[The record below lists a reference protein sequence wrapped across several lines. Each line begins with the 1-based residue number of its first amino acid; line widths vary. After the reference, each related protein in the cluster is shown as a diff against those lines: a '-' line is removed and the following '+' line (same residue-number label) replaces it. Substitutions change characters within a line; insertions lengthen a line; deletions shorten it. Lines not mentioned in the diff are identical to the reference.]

1 MEDGRMEKKALGL
14 MVFLLLFGSQSWT
27 QEKAQ
32 DRRKFLDP
40 KTLVSDDPR
49 RTVVKPGPRGP
60 EGTLVLR
67 NGRVFD
73 GTGAPARE
81 GTLVIERNKIA
92 RILPVNSTD
101 WPKDA
106 QVIDVSG
113 KTILPGLI
121 DLHTHLTYPLNAEDF
136 GVAMNDADATLRAV
150 EKLRYFIESGITS
163 VRDVGSKGDV
173 PFRLK
178 VWVTENRIPG
188 PRVFPAG
195 AFITGEGGHSTEN
208 TPDEIIGL
216 MGATRLASGPDDWRQ
231 AVREQFHKGADVIK
245 LGSHFSAEEV
255 KAAVTE
261 AHELGLKVTVDA
273 ETFYIQRAVE
283 AGADTIEHPLP
294 RSEETIQLMAK
305 KGVTADPTLIPYQI
319 IFDEWGGYFGS
330 TSRRFTFSKD
340 ANLDMLKRLRKAGI
354 KCGVGTDLILHWYR
368 YMPGPYI
375 RELKNFVDAG
385 WSVPEA
391 LVAATKTNAEI
402 LDMDDRLGT
411 LQVGKLADVLV
422 VDGRPDENLD
432 DLAKVDLVIR
442 DGYRVVERGHVAV
455 PRHTAEK
462 AWKSASA
469 PAEMKLTV
477 PH

>member
-1 MEDGRMEKKALGL
+1 MKIKEAL
-14 MVFLLLFGSQSWT
+14 VVLLVSLFCAHSWA
-27 QEKAQ
+27 QEQRQ
-32 DRRKFLDP
+32 DRRKFVDP
-40 KTLVSDDPR
+40 KTQVSDDPR
-49 RTVVKPGPRGP
+49 RIVVKPGPRGP
-60 EGTLVLR
+60 EGTIVLR
-67 NGRVFD
+67 GGRIFD

-92 RILPVNSTD
+92 KILPVGATD

-113 KTILPGLI
+113 KTVLPGLI
-121 DLHTHLTYPLNAEDF
+121 DLHTHLTYPLAETDF
-136 GVAMNDADATLRAV
+136 GVAMNEADATLRGA
-150 EKLRYFIESGITS
+150 EKLRYFLESGITS
-163 VRDVGSKGDV
+163 VRDVGSQGDV

-178 VWVTENRIPG
+178 EWVRENRIPG

-195 AFITGEGGHSTEN
+195 AFITAEGGHSTEN
-208 TPDEIIGL
+208 TPDEMIRM
-216 MGATRLASGPDDWRQ
+216 MGATRLASGPDEWRQ

-245 LGSHFSAEEV
+245 LGSHFSVEEV
-255 KAAVTE
+255 KAAVAE

-305 KGVTADPTLIPYQI
+305 KGVAADPTLIPYQI
-319 IFDEWGGYFGS
+319 IFEEWGGYFGS

-340 ANLDMLKRLRKAGI
+340 ANLEMLKRLRKAGI

-368 YMPGPYI
+368 YMPSPYI
-375 RELKNFVDAG
+375 RELKNFVEAG

-391 LVAATKTNAEI
+391 LVAATKTNSEI

-411 LQVGKLADVLV
+411 LQAGKLADVLI
-422 VDGRPDENLD
+422 VDGKPDEDLD
-432 DLAKVDLVIR
+432 DLAKVNLVIQ
-442 DGYRVVERGHVAV
+442 DGYQVVEGGHVTI
-455 PRHTAEK
+455 PRHQAQK
-462 AWKSASA
+462 MKVVA
-469 PAEMKLTV
+469 P
-477 PH
+477 

>member
-1 MEDGRMEKKALGL
+1 MKTKALAA
-14 MVFLLLFGSQSWT
+14 LLLILCFGAYSQA

-32 DRRKFLDP
+32 DRKKYLDP
-40 KTLVSDDPR
+40 KTQVSDDPR
-49 RTVVKPGPRGP
+49 RIVVKPGPRGP

-67 NGRVFD
+67 NGRMFD
-73 GTGAPARE
+73 GTGAPARA
-81 GTLVIERNKIA
+81 GTLVMERNKIVK
-92 RILPVNSTD
+92 ILPANSTD

-106 QVIDVSG
+106 QVVDVSG

-121 DLHTHLTYPLNAEDF
+121 DLHTHLTYPLNEEDF
-136 GVAMNDADATLRAV
+136 GVAMNDADATLRGV

-178 VWVTENRIPG
+178 VWVAENRIPG

-208 TPDEIIGL
+208 TPDELIGL

-245 LGSHFSAEEV
+245 LGSHFSPEEV
-255 KAAVTE
+255 KAAVSE

-305 KGVTADPTLIPYQI
+305 KGVAADPTLIPYQI
-319 IFDEWGGYFGS
+319 IFEEWGGYFGS

-340 ANLDMLKRLRKAGI
+340 ANLEMLKRLRRAGV
-354 KCGVGTDLILHWYR
+354 KCGIGTDLILHWYR

-375 RELKNFVDAG
+375 RELKNFVEAG

-411 LQVGKLADVLV
+411 LQPGKLADVLV
-422 VDGRPDENLD
+422 VDGKPDENLD
-432 DLAKVDLVIR
+432 DLGKVDMVIR
-442 DGYRVVERGHVAV
+442 DGFRVVEGGRVAV
-455 PRHTAEK
+455 ARHVVEK
-462 AWKSASA
+462 PGKSVPA
-469 PAEMKLTV
+469 PAEMTPL
-477 PH
+477 H

>member
-1 MEDGRMEKKALGL
+1 MKRKTLAGLLL
-14 MVFLLLFGSQSWT
+14 MVCFGGYGWT

-32 DRRKFLDP
+32 DRKKYLDP
-40 KTLVSDDPR
+40 KTQVSDDPR
-49 RTVVKPGPRGP
+49 RIVVKPGPRGP

-67 NGRVFD
+67 NGRIFD
-73 GTGAPARE
+73 GTGAPARA

-92 RILPVNSTD
+92 RILPANSSD

-113 KTILPGLI
+113 ETILPGLI
-121 DLHTHLTYPLNAEDF
+121 DLHTHLTYPLNEEDF
-136 GVAMNDADATLRAV
+136 GVAMNDADATLRGV

-178 VWVTENRIPG
+178 VWVAENRIPG

-208 TPDEIIGL
+208 TPDEVIGL

-245 LGSHFSAEEV
+245 LGSHFSPEEV

-305 KGVTADPTLIPYQI
+305 KGVAADPTLIPYQI
-319 IFDEWGGYFGS
+319 IFEEWGGYFGS

-340 ANLDMLKRLRKAGI
+340 ANLEMLKRLHRAGV
-354 KCGVGTDLILHWYR
+354 KCGIGTDLILHWYR

-375 RELKNFVDAG
+375 RELKNFVEAG
-385 WSVPEA
+385 WSVPET

-402 LDMDDRLGT
+402 LDMDNRLGT
-411 LQVGKLADVLV
+411 LQPGKLADVLIV
-422 VDGRPDENLD
+422 EGKPDENLD
-432 DLAKVDLVIR
+432 DLAKVDMVIR
-442 DGYRVVERGHVAV
+442 DGFRVVERGRLAVARHVV
-455 PRHTAEK
+455 EK
-462 AWKSASA
+462 SGKPASA
-469 PAEMKLTV
+469 PPEMTPV
-477 PH
+477 H

>member
-1 MEDGRMEKKALGL
+1 MKRKTLAGLLL
-14 MVFLLLFGSQSWT
+14 MVGFGGYGWT

-32 DRRKFLDP
+32 DRKKYLDP
-40 KTLVSDDPR
+40 KTQVSDDPR
-49 RTVVKPGPRGP
+49 RIVVKPGPRGP

-67 NGRVFD
+67 NGRIFD
-73 GTGAPARE
+73 GTGAPARA

-92 RILPVNSTD
+92 RILPANSSD

-113 KTILPGLI
+113 ETILPGLI
-121 DLHTHLTYPLNAEDF
+121 DLHTHLTYPLNEEDF
-136 GVAMNDADATLRAV
+136 GVAMNDADATLRGV

-178 VWVTENRIPG
+178 VWVAENRIPG

-208 TPDEIIGL
+208 TPDEVIGL

-245 LGSHFSAEEV
+245 LGSHFSLEEV

-305 KGVTADPTLIPYQI
+305 KGVAADPTLIPYQI
-319 IFDEWGGYFGS
+319 IFEEWGGYFGS

-340 ANLDMLKRLRKAGI
+340 ANLEMLKRLHRAGV
-354 KCGVGTDLILHWYR
+354 KCGIGTDLILHWYR

-375 RELKNFVDAG
+375 RELKNFVEAG

-411 LQVGKLADVLV
+411 LQPGKLADVLIV
-422 VDGRPDENLD
+422 EGKPDENLD
-432 DLAKVDLVIR
+432 DLAKVDMVIR
-442 DGYRVVERGHVAV
+442 DGFRVVERGRLAVARHVV
-455 PRHTAEK
+455 EK
-462 AWKSASA
+462 SGKPASA
-469 PAEMKLTV
+469 PPEMTPV
-477 PH
+477 H

>member
-1 MEDGRMEKKALGL
+1 MKIKAL
-14 MVFLLLFGSQSWT
+14 VVLLVSLSCAHSWA
-27 QEKAQ
+27 QERRE

-40 KTLVSDDPR
+40 KTQVSDDPR

-60 EGTLVLR
+60 EGTIVLR
-67 NGRVFD
+67 GGRIFD

-81 GTLVIERNKIA
+81 GTLVIERNKIVK
-92 RILPVNSTD
+92 ILPAGATD

-113 KTILPGLI
+113 KTVLPGLI
-121 DLHTHLTYPLNAEDF
+121 DLHTHLTYPLAETDF
-136 GVAMNDADATLRAV
+136 GVGMNEADATLRAA
-150 EKLRYFIESGITS
+150 EKLRYFLESGITS
-163 VRDVGSKGDV
+163 ARDVGSQGDV

-178 VWVTENRIPG
+178 EWVRENRMAG

-195 AFITGEGGHSTEN
+195 AFITAEGGHSTEN
-208 TPDEIIGL
+208 TPDEMIRM
-216 MGATRLASGPDDWRQ
+216 MGATRLASGPDEWRQ

-255 KAAVTE
+255 KAAVAE

-305 KGVTADPTLIPYQI
+305 KGVAADPTLIPYQI
-319 IFDEWGGYFGS
+319 IFEEWGGYFGS

-340 ANLDMLKRLRKAGI
+340 ANLEMLRRLRKAGI

-375 RELKNFVDAG
+375 RELKNFVEAG

-391 LVAATKTNAEI
+391 LVAATKTNSEI

-411 LQVGKLADVLV
+411 LQAGKLADVLV
-422 VDGRPDENLD
+422 IDGKPDENLD

-442 DGYRVVERGHVAV
+442 DGYKVVEGGRVTI
-455 PRHTAEK
+455 PRHQAQKMKVTA
-462 AWKSASA
+462 
-469 PAEMKLTV
+469 P
-477 PH
+477 

>member
-1 MEDGRMEKKALGL
+1 MKTRAL
-14 MVFLLLFGSQSWT
+14 VVLLVSLSCAHSWA
-27 QEKAQ
+27 QERRE

-40 KTLVSDDPR
+40 KTQVSDDPR
-49 RTVVKPGPRGP
+49 RIVVKPGPRGP
-60 EGTLVLR
+60 EGTIVLR
-67 NGRVFD
+67 GGRIFD

-92 RILPVNSTD
+92 KILPAGATD

-121 DLHTHLTYPLNAEDF
+121 DLHTHLTYPLAETDF
-136 GVAMNDADATLRAV
+136 GVGMNEADATLRGA
-150 EKLRYFIESGITS
+150 EKLRYFLESGITS
-163 VRDVGSKGDV
+163 VRDVGSQGDV

-178 VWVTENRIPG
+178 EWVRENRIPG

-195 AFITGEGGHSTEN
+195 AFITAEGGHSTEN
-208 TPDEIIGL
+208 TPDEMIRM
-216 MGATRLASGPDDWRQ
+216 MGATRLASGPDEWRQ

-255 KAAVTE
+255 KAAVAE

-305 KGVTADPTLIPYQI
+305 KGVAADPTLIPYQI
-319 IFDEWGGYFGS
+319 IFEEWGGYFGS

-340 ANLDMLKRLRKAGI
+340 ANLEMLKRLRKAGI

-375 RELKNFVDAG
+375 RELKNFVEAG

-391 LVAATKTNAEI
+391 LVAATKISSEI

-411 LQVGKLADVLV
+411 LQAGKLADALV
-422 VDGRPDENLD
+422 VDGKPDENLD

-442 DGYRVVERGHVAV
+442 DGYKVVEGGHVTI
-455 PRHTAEK
+455 PRHQAQK
-462 AWKSASA
+462 MKVAA
-469 PAEMKLTV
+469 P
-477 PH
+477 

>member
-1 MEDGRMEKKALGL
+1 MKTRAL
-14 MVFLLLFGSQSWT
+14 VVLLVSLSCAHGWA
-27 QEKAQ
+27 QERRE

-40 KTLVSDDPR
+40 KTQVSDDPR
-49 RTVVKPGPRGP
+49 RIVVKPGPRGP
-60 EGTLVLR
+60 EGTIVLR
-67 NGRVFD
+67 GGRIFD

-92 RILPVNSTD
+92 KILPAGATD

-113 KTILPGLI
+113 KTVLPGLI
-121 DLHTHLTYPLNAEDF
+121 DLHTHLTYPLAETDF
-136 GVAMNDADATLRAV
+136 GVGMNEADATLRGA
-150 EKLRYFIESGITS
+150 EKLRFFLESGITS
-163 VRDVGSKGDV
+163 VRDVGSQGDV

-178 VWVTENRIPG
+178 EWVRENRIPG

-195 AFITGEGGHSTEN
+195 AFITAEGGHSTEN
-208 TPDEIIGL
+208 TPDEMIRM
-216 MGATRLASGPDDWRQ
+216 MGATRLASGPDEWRQ

-255 KAAVTE
+255 KAAVAE

-305 KGVTADPTLIPYQI
+305 KGVAADPTLIPYQI
-319 IFDEWGGYFGS
+319 IFEEWGGYFGS

-340 ANLDMLKRLRKAGI
+340 ANLEMLKRLRKAGI

-368 YMPGPYI
+368 YMPAPYI
-375 RELKNFVDAG
+375 RELKNFVEAG

-391 LVAATKTNAEI
+391 LVAATKINSEI

-411 LQVGKLADVLV
+411 LQAGQLADVLV
-422 VDGRPDENLD
+422 VDGKPDENLD

-442 DGYRVVERGHVAV
+442 DGYKVVEGGHVTI
-455 PRHTAEK
+455 PRHQAQK
-462 AWKSASA
+462 MKVAA
-469 PAEMKLTV
+469 P
-477 PH
+477 

>member
-1 MEDGRMEKKALGL
+1 MKTR
-14 MVFLLLFGSQSWT
+14 VFATLLLVLCFCACGWA
-27 QEKAQ
+27 QEQRQ

-40 KTLVSDDPR
+40 KTQVSDDPR
-49 RTVVKPGPRGP
+49 RIVVKPGPRGP

-67 NGRVFD
+67 GGRIFD

-92 RILPVNSTD
+92 RILPAGSTD

-113 KTILPGLI
+113 KTVLPGLI
-121 DLHTHLTYPLNAEDF
+121 DLHTHLTYPLTMAEF
-136 GVAMNDADATLRAV
+136 GVAMSESDATLRAV
-150 EKLRYFIESGITS
+150 EKLRYFLESGITS
-163 VRDVGSKGDV
+163 VRDVGSQGDV
-173 PFRLK
+173 TFRLK
-178 VWVTENRIPG
+178 EWVSENRVAG

-208 TPDEIIGL
+208 TPDELIRML
-216 MGATRLASGPDDWRQ
+216 GATRLASGPDDWRQ
-231 AVREQFHKGADVIK
+231 AVREEFHKGADVIK

-305 KGVTADPTLIPYQI
+305 KGVAADPTLIPYQI
-319 IFDEWGGYFGS
+319 IFEEWGGYFGS

-340 ANLDMLKRLRKAGI
+340 ANLEMLKRLRRAGI
-354 KCGVGTDLILHWYR
+354 KCGVGTDLILNWYR

-375 RELKNFVDAG
+375 RELKNFVEAG

-391 LVAATKTNAEI
+391 LVAATKINAEI

-411 LQVGKLADVLV
+411 LQPGKLADVLV
-422 VDGRPDENLD
+422 VNGRPDENLD
-432 DLAKVDLVIR
+432 DLTKVEMVIR
-442 DGYRVVERGHVAV
+442 DGYQVVREGRVAI
-455 PRHTAEK
+455 PKHTPEK
-462 AWKSASA
+462 PGVRSDKW
-469 PAEMKLTV
+469 P
-477 PH
+477 

>member
-1 MEDGRMEKKALGL
+1 MKIRAVVMLVATWCFCSSGL
-14 MVFLLLFGSQSWT
+14 A
-27 QEKAQ
+27 QEQ
-32 DRRKFLDP
+32 WQERRRFLDP
-40 KTLVSDDPR
+40 KTQVSDDPR
-49 RTVVKPGPRGP
+49 RIVVKPGPRGP

-67 NGRVFD
+67 GGRIFD
-73 GTGAPARE
+73 GTGAAARE

-92 RILPVNSTD
+92 RILPAGATD

-106 QVIDVSG
+106 RVIDVSG
-113 KTILPGLI
+113 KTVLPGLI
-121 DLHTHLTYPLNAEDF
+121 DLHTHLTYPLNQEDF
-136 GVAMNDADATLRAV
+136 SVAMNEADATLRGA
-150 EKLRYFIESGITS
+150 EKLRYFVESGITS
-163 VRDVGSKGDV
+163 VRDVGSQGDV

-178 VWVTENRIPG
+178 EWVRENRIPG

-208 TPDEIIGL
+208 TPDELIRM
-216 MGATRLASGPDDWRQ
+216 MGATRLASGPDDWRL

-305 KGVTADPTLIPYQI
+305 KGTAADPTLIPYQI
-319 IFDEWGGYFGS
+319 IFEEWGGYFGS

-340 ANLDMLKRLRKAGI
+340 ANLEMLKRLRRAGI

-375 RELKNFVDAG
+375 RELKNFVEAG

-391 LVAATKTNAEI
+391 LVAATKINSEI

-411 LQVGKLADVLV
+411 LQPGKLADVLIV
-422 VDGRPDENLD
+422 NGKPDENLD
-432 DLAKVDLVIR
+432 DLAKVEMVIR
-442 DGYRVVERGHVAV
+442 DGYIAVENGRAAL
-455 PRHTAEK
+455 PRHTVVPMTGVEK
-462 AWKSASA
+462 K
-469 PAEMKLTV
+469 P
-477 PH
+477 

>member
-1 MEDGRMEKKALGL
+1 MKTRAL
-14 MVFLLLFGSQSWT
+14 VVLLVSLSCAHSWA
-27 QEKAQ
+27 QERRE

-40 KTLVSDDPR
+40 KTQVSDDPR
-49 RTVVKPGPRGP
+49 RIVVKPGPRGP
-60 EGTLVLR
+60 EGSIVLR
-67 NGRVFD
+67 GGRIFD
-73 GTGAPARE
+73 GTGAPAHE
-81 GTLVIERNKIA
+81 GTLVIERNKIVK
-92 RILPVNSTD
+92 ILPAGATD

-113 KTILPGLI
+113 KTVLPGLI
-121 DLHTHLTYPLNAEDF
+121 DLHTHLTYPLAETDF
-136 GVAMNDADATLRAV
+136 GVGMNEADATLRGA
-150 EKLRYFIESGITS
+150 EKLRYFLESGITS
-163 VRDVGSKGDV
+163 VRDVGSQGDV

-178 VWVTENRIPG
+178 EWVRENRIPG

-195 AFITGEGGHSTEN
+195 AFITAEGGHSTEN
-208 TPDEIIGL
+208 TPDEMIRM
-216 MGATRLASGPDDWRQ
+216 MGATRLASGPDEWRQ

-255 KAAVTE
+255 KAAVAE

-283 AGADTIEHPLP
+283 AGADSIEHPLP

-305 KGVTADPTLIPYQI
+305 KGVAADPTLIPYQI
-319 IFDEWGGYFGS
+319 IFEEWGGYFGS
-330 TSRRFTFSKD
+330 TSRRFTFSKE
-340 ANLDMLKRLRKAGI
+340 ANLEMLKRLRKAGI

-375 RELKNFVDAG
+375 RELKNFVEAG

-391 LVAATKTNAEI
+391 LMAAAKINSEI

-411 LQVGKLADVLV
+411 LQAGKLADVLV
-422 VDGRPDENLD
+422 VVGKPDENLD

-442 DGYRVVERGHVAV
+442 DGYKVVEGGHVTI
-455 PRHTAEK
+455 PRHQTQKMKVA
-462 AWKSASA
+462 A
-469 PAEMKLTV
+469 P
-477 PH
+477 

>member
-1 MEDGRMEKKALGL
+1 MKISALVMLLAALCFCSGGL
-14 MVFLLLFGSQSWT
+14 A
-27 QEKAQ
+27 QEQ
-32 DRRKFLDP
+32 RQERRRFLDP
-40 KTLVSDDPR
+40 KTQVSDDPR
-49 RTVVKPGPRGP
+49 RIVVKPGPRGP

-67 NGRVFD
+67 GGRIFD

-92 RILPVNSTD
+92 RILPAGATD

-106 QVIDVSG
+106 RVIDVSG
-113 KTILPGLI
+113 KTVLPGLI
-121 DLHTHLTYPLNAEDF
+121 DLHTHLTYPLTAEDF
-136 GVAMNDADATLRAV
+136 GVAMNEADATLRGA
-150 EKLRYFIESGITS
+150 EKLRYFVESGITS
-163 VRDVGSKGDV
+163 VRDVGSQGDV

-178 VWVTENRIPG
+178 EWVRENRIPG

-208 TPDEIIGL
+208 TPDELIRM
-216 MGATRLASGPDDWRQ
+216 MGATRLASGPDDWRL

-305 KGVTADPTLIPYQI
+305 KGTAADPTLIPYQI
-319 IFDEWGGYFGS
+319 IFEEWGGYFGS

-340 ANLDMLKRLRKAGI
+340 ANLEMLKRLRRAGI

-375 RELKNFVDAG
+375 RELKNFVEAG

-391 LVAATKTNAEI
+391 LVAATKINSEI

-411 LQVGKLADVLV
+411 LQPGKLADVLV
-422 VDGRPDENLD
+422 VNGKPDENLE
-432 DLAKVDLVIR
+432 DLAKVEMVIR
-442 DGYRVVERGHVAV
+442 DGYIAVENGRATL
-455 PRHTAEK
+455 PRHAVVPMTAAEK
-462 AWKSASA
+462 K
-469 PAEMKLTV
+469 P
-477 PH
+477 